1 MRDASDNRA
10 RAETEVSSFDRRTL
24 LTCPQVD
31 YLFITDVL
39 TPIGS
44 PLEAPGPWGKVVVQ
58 IPSRAGVEIESIWA
72 EAKLVAI
79 NAAAKK
85 WPGIVRLQDSGK
97 LVLEDC
103 NWDADAL
110 REPFYEDSLGRAWMI
125 DPDQGSHEDR

>member
-1 MRDASDNRA
+1 MGARRVRAACVWDATGGNP
-10 RAETEVSSFDRRTL
+10 EPRRRHH
-24 LTCPQVD
+24 QA
-31 YLFITDVL
+31 
-39 TPIGS
+39 PIGS

-110 REPFYEDSLGRAWMI
+110 REPFYEDSLGRAWII